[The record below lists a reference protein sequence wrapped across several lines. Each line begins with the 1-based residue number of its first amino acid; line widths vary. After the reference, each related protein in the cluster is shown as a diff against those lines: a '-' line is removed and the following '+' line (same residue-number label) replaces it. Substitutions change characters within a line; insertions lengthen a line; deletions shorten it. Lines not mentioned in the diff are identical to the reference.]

1 MRDVGFQDPTLQ
13 ARDFL
18 LKLFLS
24 FELDSFISGNVCVP
38 ESVFREKE
46 APNDTNNG
54 VIKSFRPA
62 VYKINTYKN
71 VLV

>member
-1 MRDVGFQDPTLQ
+1 MRDMGFWDPALQ

-18 LKLFLS
+18 LKFFLS
-24 FELDSFISGNVCVP
+24 FELDSSISGNVCVP
-38 ESVFREKE
+38 QSVFRDKQ
-46 APNDTNNG
+46 APTDTNNG